1 MENNIN
7 NSHDKFFKS
16 LFSKKEVVTEF
27 VEKFLP
33 KEISNHIELE
43 TLTLENTEYVDKELK
58 KYCSDIVYTCKYKN
72 NDEEVEVEIALLLEH
87 KSTPEQYPH
96 LQLLRYLLNAWESQ
110 LKQGKKLTP
119 VVPIIFYHGQ
129 KKWNKRPLNDYFTQI
144 DSLLERFIPNF
155 DYALIDT
162 SDYNDND
169 MEQLRNA
176 ALRLGF
182 FSMKYIF
189 TPNMLIDKFPQ
200 GFSGVDE
207 LFITR
212 QGKDTFDS
220 IAVYLMNHTD
230 LTNEEW
236 EEKMNTVSLQAK
248 QEFISTA
255 ERLQMKGIEI
265 GRKEGRQEGKLEGIM
280 EIARNLKKLGAD
292 IKMIVKSTGLSEKE
306 IENL

>member
-1 MENNIN
+1 
-7 NSHDKFFKS
+7 
-16 LFSKKEVVTEF
+16 
-27 VEKFLP
+27 
-33 KEISNHIELE
+33 
-43 TLTLENTEYVDKELK
+43 
-58 KYCSDIVYTCKYKN
+58 
-72 NDEEVEVEIALLLEH
+72 
-87 KSTPEQYPH
+87 
-96 LQLLRYLLNAWESQ
+96 
-110 LKQGKKLTP
+110 
-119 VVPIIFYHGQ
+119 
-129 KKWNKRPLNDYFTQI
+129 
-144 DSLLERFIPNF
+144 
-155 DYALIDT
+155 
-162 SDYNDND
+162 
-169 MEQLRNA
+169 MEQLRNT

-265 GRKEGRQEGKLEGIM
+265 GMKEGI
-280 EIARNLKKLGAD
+280 EIGRKTLLTTAKNLKKAGVG
-292 IKMIVKSTGLSEKE
+292 IKIIAESTGLSEKE